1 MSATHSIVATYSGD
15 AGNSGSTSA
24 TLSQVVNSTPP
35 GSLVN
40 GSFEIPALGSGFQ
53 YNPGAAGIGWT
64 FSPGSGIQ
72 GNGSAW
78 GAATAPNGTQTAFI
92 QGTGSMTQTITLNAG
107 SYTLSFQAAQRS
119 CCVSP
124 FVQPVKVSVDGT
136 QVGLISPS
144 STSFVPFSIS
154 FSVGTTGAHTI
165 TFTGTNGN
173 DKSTFIDN
181 VTLVPGTQIA
191 NASFE
196 IPALGSGFQYNPSAS
211 GIGWTFSPDSGI
223 QGNGS
228 AWGAASAPSGTQTA
242 FIQGPGSMTQAITL
256 NAGSYTLSFQAAR
269 RSCCVSPFVQP
280 VKVSVDGTQ
289 IGGLI
294 SPASTSFAAF
304 SIPFSVGTSGAHTIT
319 FTGTDGNDKTTFID
333 NVTIQ

>member
-1 MSATHSIVATYSGD
+1 
-15 AGNSGSTSA
+15 
-24 TLSQVVNSTPP
+24 
-35 GSLVN
+35 
-40 GSFEIPALGSGFQ
+40 
-53 YNPGAAGIGWT
+53 
-64 FSPGSGIQ
+64 
-72 GNGSAW
+72 
-78 GAATAPNGTQTAFI
+78 
-92 QGTGSMTQTITLNAG
+92 MTQSITLNAG

-136 QVGLISPS
+136 QIGLISPA
-144 STSFVPFSIS
+144 STSFAPFSIP
-154 FSVGTTGAHTI
+154 FTVTTGPHTI
-165 TFTGTNGN
+165 TFTGTDAN

-181 VTLVPGTQIA
+181 VTLVPGSQMA

-196 IPALGSGFQYNPSAS
+196 IPALSSGFQYNPIAS
-211 GIGWTFSPDSGI
+211 GIGWTFSPNSGI

-242 FIQGPGSMTQAITL
+242 FIQGPGSMTQTITL

-280 VKVSVDGTQ
+280 VKVSIDGTQ

-304 SIPFSVGTSGAHTIT
+304 SIPFSVGTTGAHTIT
-319 FTGTDGNDKTTFID
+319 FTGTDSNDKTTFVD
-333 NVTIQ
+333 SVTIQ